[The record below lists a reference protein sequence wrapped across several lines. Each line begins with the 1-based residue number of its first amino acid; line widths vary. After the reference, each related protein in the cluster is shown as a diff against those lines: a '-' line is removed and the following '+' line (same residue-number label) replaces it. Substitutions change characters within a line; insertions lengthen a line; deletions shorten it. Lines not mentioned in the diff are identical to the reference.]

1 MIRLYPDRA
10 GPDDSRLFVRQE
22 RDSLSAQRNGPY
34 VLRRGKERTNKAS
47 QSPCSIITGVKLS
60 REANMIVD
68 GAMVPV
74 IAIGFL
80 AVIWVVVLYGS
91 RYFGPKTD

>member
-1 MIRLYPDRA
+1 
-10 GPDDSRLFVRQE
+10 
-22 RDSLSAQRNGPY
+22 
-34 VLRRGKERTNKAS
+34 
-47 QSPCSIITGVKLS
+47 VKLS

-80 AVIWVVVLYGS
+80 AIIWVVVLYGS